1 MSASS
6 AAMSALVVNAFEPGA
21 VLGAAEVEAEVE
33 VEEGVLEL
41 LDEQAARS
49 SAAPTAVIP
58 NATRSARGLGLSC
71 LPSGLKRFMRP
82 RIYHT
87 GFDRTSPGAR
97 VDLGRE
103 DCQQPSRCDRV
114 SFWSL
119 SPDPYPPSRNVVATA
134 HCHAANRT
142 SIQRIINIH
151 DPDGHHKSTRSRR
164 PALWAGTAG
173 QP

>member
-1 MSASS
+1 MSGP
-6 AAMSALVVNAFEPGA
+6 VVAAFEAGA
-21 VLGAAEVEAEVE
+21 VLGAAEEEEPDEVAGELAGAELLEVE
-33 VEEGVLEL
+33 
-41 LDEQAARS
+41 LDEHAARG

-58 NATRSARGLGLSC
+58 NAPRSARGLGLSC

-97 VDLGRE
+97 VDLGRQ

-151 DPDGHHKSTRSRR
+151 DPDGHHKSPRSRR
-164 PALWAGTAG
+164 PTLWADTAG

>member
-6 AAMSALVVNAFEPGA
+6 AAMSALVVDAFEAGA
-21 VLGAAEVEAEVE
+21 VLGAAEFEAAGEV
-33 VEEGVLEL
+33 EGVLEL
-41 LDEQAARS
+41 LDEHAAS
-49 SAAPTAVIP
+49 STAAPAAVIP

-97 VDLGRE
+97 FVLSRQ
-103 DCQQPSRCDRV
+103 DCQHPPCRDRV

-119 SPDPYPPSRNVVATA
+119 SPDTHPTSRNIVATA

-142 SIQRIINIH
+142 SIQRIH
-151 DPDGHHKSTRSRR
+151 DPDGPYKWPRSRPR
-164 PALWAGTAG
+164 ALWTGTAG
-173 QP
+173 QPRC